1 MVLGWRLL
9 APSAGAPSESNGC
22 GASSPLTPQATLV
35 DVDANGCRV
44 PVVWSGGV
52 ITVSRQSGRPPDR
65 FALGQRDDVL
75 LLGQW
80 NCARAATP
88 ALYRPATGDV
98 FYFSQWAK
106 PGRDDVSPSQIDHTR
121 VIDGTARVV
130 GGRGRRCGT
139 VSVTSPR

>member
-9 APSAGAPSESNGC
+9 APSAGATSESNGC
-22 GASSPLTPQATLV
+22 GASSPPTSQAKLV

-52 ITVSRQSGRPPDR
+52 VTVSRQSGRPPDR
-65 FALGQRDDVL
+65 FALGQPEDVL

-80 NCARAATP
+80 HCARAATP
-88 ALYRPATGDV
+88 ALYRPATGEV

-106 PGRDDVSPSQIDHTR
+106 PRRDDVSPSQIDHTG

-130 GGRGRRCGT
+130 GGRGRRCDT